1 MIFFLLS
8 APSRYH
14 YSLTTTLSHVAIYY
28 IVVYA
33 DRDAVIVGDAV
44 VCFNDGDT
52 GDEAEAD
59 DDDDDVGEV
68 FRAIDNTITLQ
79 WEGQ

>member
-33 DRDAVIVGDAV
+33 DRDAVVGDAV